1 MFISDGVGAPARPH
15 RDGAYLRLSRNRLIL
30 LSFFILASWFV
41 VFHFAATKRLPAASA
56 PVASTSSPVTQSS
69 IADGPWGELEVTPID
84 LEPPADAAERFASV
98 DTSTWYF
105 RDTDTAQL
113 AQLLQT
119 AGLSQD
125 QRDGILQSSTPDAS
139 INGLV
144 AKPDPAIV
152 ISLFPPARSAI
163 YRVLAADPK
172 NPQAEPFR
180 HRPDP
185 HDDWFADTGL
195 STEILTI
202 ARRLVYRRGDLE
214 AFADVS
220 ALAPF
225 LKTDADRAALYR
237 ALSAQ
242 SALLVRLHVR
252 PKSDIPALVKYWGV
266 GGRERQVGPLLESL
280 SRLPNGNAINIIELL
295 PEFARARALTF
306 PALEGT
312 SPNGRYDCHWTTF
325 NFWSRI
331 PDDDF
336 TRSDY
341 VASRINS
348 GYHVVDKADQLGDA
362 ILFINAKGE
371 GIHSATFIADDI
383 VFTKNGSSMAAPW
396 IFVNLA
402 DLLTYYETN
411 GAVKK
416 VILRKNSF

>member
-1 MFISDGVGAPARPH
+1 MFISDGAGAAAPPR
-15 RDGAYLRLSRNRLIL
+15 RGVYFRLSRSRVCL
-30 LSFFILASWFV
+30 LSLCIVGSWFAI
-41 VFHFAATKRLPAASA
+41 FYFAATKRLPAASA
-56 PVASTSSPVTQSS
+56 PAASTSSPSTQASVL
-69 IADGPWGELEVTPID
+69 AGPWGELEVTPID

-119 AGLSQD
+119 AGLSQA
-125 QRDGILQSSTPDAS
+125 QRDGILQSCTPDAS

-152 ISLFPPARSAI
+152 ISLFPPARTAI

-185 HDDWFADTGL
+185 HEDWFAETGL
-195 STEILTI
+195 SAEILTI

-220 ALAPF
+220 AIAPF
-225 LKTDADRAALYR
+225 LKTEADRAALYR

-242 SALLVRLHVR
+242 SALLVRLRVH
-252 PKSDIPALVKYWGV
+252 PQSDIAALVKYWGV

-280 SRLPNGNAINIIELL
+280 ARLPNGSPINVTELL
-295 PEFARARALTF
+295 PEFARAHAYTF
-306 PALEGT
+306 PALEGA

-325 NFWSRI
+325 NFWSRT
-331 PDDDF
+331 PDDEF

-348 GYHVVDKADQLGDA
+348 GYHVVDKADQLGDV
-362 ILFINAKGE
+362 ILLLNAKGE
-371 GIHSATFIADDI
+371 GIHSATYVADDI

-402 DLLTYYETN
+402 DLLAYYETN

-416 VILRKNSF
+416 VTLRKNMI